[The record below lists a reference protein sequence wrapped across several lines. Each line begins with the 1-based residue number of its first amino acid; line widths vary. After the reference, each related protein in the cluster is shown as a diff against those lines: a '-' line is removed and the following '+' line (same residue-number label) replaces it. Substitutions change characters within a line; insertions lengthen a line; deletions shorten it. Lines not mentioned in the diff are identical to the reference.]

1 MSYVP
6 QELSMI
12 VSSNPANGATNR
24 SYDGSSFEITL
35 QDGLE
40 IPSGSQNI
48 SVSVEEATVWWVV
61 PNITDVN
68 NKMYLSGG
76 TAGNTT
82 SAAELGYVVANTDF
96 EMTTL
101 AGETFSRIAITA
113 TSGTIPSGVFSAGYS
128 IKIEDGIYAGKEYD
142 ILEIVTDTTG
152 QLEMKIELTSDVLG
166 TSAVNF
172 SRIIPDGYTS
182 DDYVIT
188 IPKGLYDLAGL
199 NQAIARE
206 LEIAGA
212 RNNPDPLITLTPD
225 ESTQKVEIR
234 FNYDNVTIDFQDN
247 TATNNFREILGFDSL
262 IYGPFSPAPHPEL
275 APFPAAF
282 NTINYF
288 LIHSDLSNK
297 GIRFNN
303 NYSQTIAQVLI
314 NVSPGSQIV
323 STPFNPAKVS
333 TPELQGTKRTNLRF
347 WLTDDSN
354 RPVDT
359 NGEYWSA
366 RIVIRY
372 LAQL

>member
-12 VSSNPANGATNR
+12 VSSNPANGAKNR
-24 SYDGSSFEITL
+24 SADGSSFEITL

-40 IPSGSQNI
+40 IPNGSQNI

-76 TAGNTT
+76 TAGSTT
-82 SAAELGYVVANTDF
+82 SSAELGYNQANILM
-96 EMTTL
+96 ELVTL
-101 AGETFSRIAITA
+101 AGETFSRLKITA
-113 TSGTIPSGVFSAGYS
+113 VTGTLPTGLFSYGYS
-128 IKIEDGIYAGKEYD
+128 IRIDEGVYTGKVYE
-142 ILEIVTDTTG
+142 ILEIVTDTTAL
-152 QLEMKIELTSDVLG
+152 LEMKISLTSDSI
-166 TSAVNF
+166 TNPVNF
-172 SRIIPDGYTS
+172 SRIVPDGYTS
-182 DDYVIT
+182 DDYTIT

-206 LEIAGA
+206 LELAGA

-234 FNYDNVTIDFQDN
+234 FNYSNVTVDFDDLS
-247 TATNNFREILGFDSL
+247 ATNNFREILGFDSL
-262 IYGPFSPAPHPEL
+262 SYGPFSPAPHPEL
-275 APFPAAF
+275 APFSAAF
-282 NTINYF
+282 NSINYF

-303 NYSQTIAQVLI
+303 EYSQTIAQVLI
-314 NVSPGSQIV
+314 NISPGSQIV
-323 STPFNPAKVS
+323 STPFNPAKVA
-333 TPELQGTKRTNLRF
+333 TPELHGVKRTNLRF

-372 LAQL
+372 LAKL